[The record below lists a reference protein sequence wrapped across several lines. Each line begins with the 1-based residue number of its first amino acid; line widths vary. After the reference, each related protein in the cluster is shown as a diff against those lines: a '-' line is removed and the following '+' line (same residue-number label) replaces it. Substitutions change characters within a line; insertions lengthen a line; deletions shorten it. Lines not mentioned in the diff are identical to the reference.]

1 MKKIKVAIMGLGTV
15 GGGTYDAL
23 TRNRDS
29 IRSGYG
35 VDGEVK
41 KILDRPPDDLASR
54 GIDTAFFLV
63 QSTR

>member
-35 VDGEVK
+35 VDVEVK
-41 KILDRPPDDLASR
+41 KILSLFRSYNRRDSIR
-54 GIDTAFFLV
+54 
-63 QSTR
+63 